1 MHRANLSL
9 RQALAQYER
18 AIELDPSVDKAHYQ
32 LIVARASL
40 LEPELA
46 IDLYKK
52 RLAAVPTEIRE
63 YRFLAHAYLTRHDY
77 GNARPVIEIGLDLA
91 PDDPALIWCRGE
103 VRAGMG
109 DPEGA
114 LADWRRALELDSE
127 NLGPV
132 YSSAF
137 LLERE
142 GRLQEAVD
150 AWQFIIEWSEER
162 GFTQDVEWPRQEIKR
177 LRGKPPGVPE
187 GSPA

>member
-1 MHRANLSL
+1 MRRANFSL

-18 AIELDPSVDKAHYQ
+18 AIELDPSADKAHYQ
-32 LIVARASL
+32 LIVTRASL

-46 IDLYKK
+46 IYLYKK
-52 RLAAVPTEIRE
+52 RLAAAPTEIRE
-63 YRFLAHAYLTRHDY
+63 CRFLARAYLTRHDY
-77 GNARPVIEIGLDLA
+77 GNASPVIETGLELA

-103 VRAGMG
+103 LRAGVG

-137 LLERE
+137 WLERE

-150 AWQFIIEWSEER
+150 AWRFILRWSEER
-162 GFTQDVEWPRQEIKR
+162 GFTPDVEWPEQEIKR
-177 LRGKPPGVPE
+177 LSSELPSAPE
-187 GSPA
+187 GSSA